1 MLFVQNVRWVT
12 VIWWYPGINRY
23 PRRWVNGTR
32 SYICLPQK
40 AHFLI
45 FYDFKSV
52 RAGSKKI
59 EETTSG
65 KSCPKS
71 HYFAPIGVS
80 SLVLGYLLT
89 SFGLPFMLNFLTLRN
104 HIFCNSPK
112 SYILQ
117 QVPSESSNFTTQ
129 RLRLLYQL
137 LIRIFFLFQGPS
149 LVDFIFILYWFLT
162 KMVYLESRF
171 GPSGRPKSVIW
182 HPVSSKVVIF
192 GPPVRWVMAKDV
204 FISQPVRWVTV
215 SSTHRE

>member
-104 HIFCNSPK
+104 HIFCNTSPAKARISLLSVSGFCINCSSEFSFCSKDPLWLTLFSFYIDFWQKWCIWKAVSDPAGALNPLFGTLFHPK
-112 SYILQ
+112 SL
-117 QVPSESSNFTTQ
+117 
-129 RLRLLYQL
+129 
-137 LIRIFFLFQGPS
+137 FL
-149 LVDFIFILYWFLT
+149 V
-162 KMVYLESRF
+162 R
-171 GPSGRPKSVIW
+171 PSG
-182 HPVSSKVVIF
+182 
-192 GPPVRWVMAKDV
+192 
-204 FISQPVRWVTV
+204 
-215 SSTHRE
+215 E